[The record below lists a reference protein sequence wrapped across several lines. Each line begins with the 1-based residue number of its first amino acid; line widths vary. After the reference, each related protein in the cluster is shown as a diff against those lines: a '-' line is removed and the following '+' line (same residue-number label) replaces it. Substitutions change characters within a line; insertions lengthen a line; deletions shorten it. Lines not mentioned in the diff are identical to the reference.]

1 MSAASNKYVEE
12 AFISKYIENKI
23 LRDED
28 SVAIYRMMRDRAT
41 YDLSFNIDPSNKLT
55 NYGYYGYFMQKKTT
69 DLASYYA
76 KNESK
81 IVSKY
86 QELFDAAVNG

>member
-1 MSAASNKYVEE
+1 MSIASNKYVRD
-12 AFISKYIENKI
+12 AFINKYIENKI

-28 SVAIYRMMRDRAT
+28 SVTIYRMMRDRAT

-55 NYGYYGYFMQKKTT
+55 NYGYYGYFMQKKTA

-81 IVSKY
+81 ILTKY
-86 QELFDAAVNG
+86 QELFEAAIGG